1 MDPITES
8 RLVPDRTRDL
18 QRTADQVRL
27 ERMVRPTSTGLPEA
41 PEPATAV
48 APRSHGVGPTHST
61 SATAARCAAGEPAV

>member
-1 MDPITES
+1 MDPISES

-27 ERMVRPTSTGLPEA
+27 ERTLRPTSTGLPGA

-48 APRSHGVGPTHST
+48 APRSRGVEPTHST

>member
-27 ERMVRPTSTGLPEA
+27 ERTLRPASTGLPEA

-48 APRSHGVGPTHST
+48 APRTRGLDRARTTG
-61 SATAARCAAGEPAV
+61 ATAAQCAPGEPAA

>member
-27 ERMVRPTSTGLPEA
+27 ERTLRPTSTGLPEA

-48 APRSHGVGPTHST
+48 APRSRGVERAHATGPTT
-61 SATAARCAAGEPAV
+61 ARCAPGEPAV

>member
-27 ERMVRPTSTGLPEA
+27 ERTLRPASAGVQEA

-48 APRSHGVGPTHST
+48 APRTRGLKGAPTTGAS
-61 SATAARCAAGEPAV
+61 AARCAPGEPAV